1 MKQWEECEP
10 MKLRDYTPICIKIGD
25 QTVYEG
31 PIGQKKTLSKE
42 TFDQVMDMD
51 VQATRDYFGMRV
63 IQLRRIDD

>member
-1 MKQWEECEP
+1 
-10 MKLRDYTPICIKIGD
+10 MKLKDYIPPRSIFGYPPICIKIGD

>member
-10 MKLRDYTPICIKIGD
+10 MKLKGYTPICIKIGD